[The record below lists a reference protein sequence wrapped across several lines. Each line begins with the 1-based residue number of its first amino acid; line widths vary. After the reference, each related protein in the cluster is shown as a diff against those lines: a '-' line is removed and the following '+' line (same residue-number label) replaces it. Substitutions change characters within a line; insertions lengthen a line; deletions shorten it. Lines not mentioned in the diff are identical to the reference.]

1 MFCTAAATRRVVVS
15 VARIGG
21 ASFPLSVAGSLL
33 VTHAGE
39 RRFWVKVSRRQ
50 HPKKIY
56 AIHVR
61 NHMSFASCTG
71 TTRETCRPPCELH
84 FHPSGVDVLDVYC
97 VPPSEALG
105 RPLSD
110 KDLRRM
116 KALLSGVITGPQ
128 TGVID
133 GALRNLHAGMRAF
146 IDDRIKQ
153 HTFAQHRHTSD
164 DWEQIARSITSEV
177 LNDVYNLRCPICIEE
192 FDDHKRR
199 AFVLTC
205 PGGLRTPLHI
215 DCYDDLVASGE
226 GGVNCPM
233 CRQPLHGTH
242 NKPPET
248 LASIAK
254 HTRCR
259 LRTNN

>member
-1 MFCTAAATRRVVVS
+1 
-15 VARIGG
+15 
-21 ASFPLSVAGSLL
+21 
-33 VTHAGE
+33 
-39 RRFWVKVSRRQ
+39 
-50 HPKKIY
+50 
-56 AIHVR
+56 
-61 NHMSFASCTG
+61 MSFASCTG

-105 RPLSD
+105 RPLTA
-110 KDLRRM
+110 KDLKRI

-133 GALRNLHAGMRAF
+133 DALRNLHAGMRAF

-153 HTFAQHRHTSD
+153 HASSQYRRTSD
-164 DWEQIARSITSEV
+164 DWEQIASSITSEV
-177 LNDVYNLRCPICIEE
+177 LNDVLNLQCPICVDG
-192 FDDHKRR
+192 FDDHRRR

-205 PGGLRTPLHI
+205 PGGLRTPIHI
-215 DCYDDLVASGE
+215 DCYGDLIASGE

-233 CRQPLHGTH
+233 CRQPLDGTH
-242 NKPPET
+242 NKPPQT

-254 HTRCR
+254 QTVSLANKQLKSLVHTPEPPEGWPD
-259 LRTNN
+259 RTFSDRFADILVYTVIGLFLIALVQSQP